1 MAPFRKQV
9 CPMFSSWTKWLM
21 RQLSDIPRRRLYL
34 SKTFN
39 NLEDKDKEAIKDRY
53 LGGESIIALSE
64 EYDIK
69 RTSLQYY
76 VNKNW
81 KEEKALMEA
90 ELFQKFTT
98 TKREAFLK
106 MSDSSIKI
114 IMKALEGISNREEPP
129 TIAEAKKATE
139 ILESL
144 DKITRLD
151 EGKPTDIAEER
162 VMTAIE
168 VRQKLGLDPFYKP
181 NELKNSSIVEEVEF
195 ETVIEEDADSVN

>member
-1 MAPFRKQV
+1 M
-9 CPMFSSWTKWLM
+9 
-21 RQLSDIPRRRLYL
+21 

-168 VRQKLGLDPFYKP
+168 VRQKLGLDPFYKQSEP
-181 NELKNSSIVEEVEF
+181 KVVEEVEF